1 MIAVWSLEGAVDTST
16 LCGNWQKGIRC
27 TSMSCSVPGAF
38 ALRPLEGAEAARLC
52 NSCLDETSPDRD
64 AREGPE
70 QSPSDAEGI
79 YSLRPL

>member
-1 MIAVWSLEGAVDTST
+1 MHEHVMQCAWS
-16 LCGNWQKGIRC
+16 IR
-27 TSMSCSVPGAF
+27 
-38 ALRPLEGAEAARLC
+38 LEGAEAARLC
-52 NSCLDETSPDRD
+52 KACLDETSPDRD